1 MLNSVKQMGFKW
13 EILLNKLIPYTM
25 ITNIIV
31 WLVDIIS
38 KLGYLG
44 VGLAMFIESF
54 FAPIPSELV
63 LPFSG
68 FVVSQGTLNLYLTI
82 VVATISAYLGT
93 LPFYFIGKWGQGM
106 VDKFLRKF
114 GKYLFIYP
122 EDVDMGYKAFEKYG
136 NGIVFLG
143 RLIPIIRTVIS
154 LPAGVSKMNFFIFS
168 IYTLLGSL
176 VWSAILI
183 IAGYTLGEN
192 WNVVGGYVS
201 KYEKVIIALIIVLMV
216 LFVVRGIY
224 KIIKAKELSNS

>member
-1 MLNSVKQMGFKW
+1 
-13 EILLNKLIPYTM
+13 
-25 ITNIIV
+25 
-31 WLVDIIS
+31 
-38 KLGYLG
+38 
-44 VGLAMFIESF
+44 
-54 FAPIPSELV
+54 
-63 LPFSG
+63 
-68 FVVSQGTLNLYLTI
+68 
-82 VVATISAYLGT
+82 
-93 LPFYFIGKWGQGM
+93 M

>member
-1 MLNSVKQMGFKW
+1 VKQMESKL
-13 EILLNKLIPYTM
+13 EILLNKLIPKTM
-25 ITNIIV
+25 ITAIIT

-38 KLGYLG
+38 KLGYPG

-82 VVATISAYLGT
+82 IVATISAYLGT

-114 GKYLFIYP
+114 GKFLFIYP
-122 EDVDMGYKAFEKYG
+122 EDVDMGYKAFNQYG

-168 IYTLLGSL
+168 VYTLLGSL
-176 VWSAILI
+176 VWSSILI
-183 IAGYTLGEN
+183 IAGYALGEN
-192 WNVVGGYVS
+192 WSVVGGYVS
-201 KYEKVIIALIIVLMV
+201 KYEKIIIALIIILII
-216 LFVVRGIY
+216 LFIARGIY
-224 KIIKAKELSNS
+224 KIIKTKKLSDSK